1 MILQMDSGCVCG
13 SHPVAVV
20 VSAVELLS
28 LGLSLHHGVHG
39 LQVRR
44 VGYQRQRDVPVRHA
58 VDTTMVHPQ
67 MVLHV
72 SGALRRESTAGRP
85 RLKRLLSAG
94 ISSQTPTGRYR
105 FSQSTDLNHQ

>member
-1 MILQMDSGCVCG
+1 MDSRCVCR

-28 LGLSLHHGVHG
+28 LGLSLHHRVHG

-67 MVLHV
+67 MVLHIA
-72 SGALRRESTAGRP
+72 GALRREAQQVG
-85 RLKRLLSAG
+85 
-94 ISSQTPTGRYR
+94 
-105 FSQSTDLNHQ
+105 